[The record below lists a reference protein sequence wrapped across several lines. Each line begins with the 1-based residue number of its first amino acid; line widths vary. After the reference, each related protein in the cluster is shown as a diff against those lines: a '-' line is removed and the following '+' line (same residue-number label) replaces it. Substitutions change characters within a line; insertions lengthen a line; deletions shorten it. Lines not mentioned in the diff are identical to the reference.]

1 MKKLIIIIMLWSLPA
16 LAEEPKSVLYNWQ
29 TRCASCHG
37 SEGDAEDLYDSAK
50 NDSVESILAKVRI
63 CEKKDKISNPL
74 TEEEMKELS
83 IHIEYSALVKKV
95 LDRRK
100 RLQNELDH
108 IKRDYERLP
117 ECEKVQKN
125 WPWK

>member
-1 MKKLIIIIMLWSLPA
+1 MKKLIIITMLWSLPA

-50 NDSVESILAKVRI
+50 NDSAESILAKVRI
-63 CEKKDKISNPL
+63 CEKKDKKNIPL
-74 TEEEMKELS
+74 TEEEMRELS

-100 RLQNELDH
+100 RLQSELNH
-108 IKRDYERLP
+108 IKRDYKELP
-117 ECEKVQKN
+117 ECEKVQEI

>member
-1 MKKLIIIIMLWSLPA
+1 M
-16 LAEEPKSVLYNWQ
+16 
-29 TRCASCHG
+29 
-37 SEGDAEDLYDSAK
+37 YDSTK
-50 NDSVESILAKVRI
+50 NDSAESILAKVRI

-74 TEEEMKELS
+74 SEEEMKELS

>member
-37 SEGDAEDLYDSAK
+37 SEGDAEDLYDSTK

-63 CEKKDKISNPL
+63 CEKKDKRSKSL

-100 RLQNELDH
+100 RLQSELNS
-108 IKRDYERLP
+108 IKKDYKALP
-117 ECEKVQKN
+117 ECKEVGRD

>member
-1 MKKLIIIIMLWSLPA
+1 M
-16 LAEEPKSVLYNWQ
+16 
-29 TRCASCHG
+29 
-37 SEGDAEDLYDSAK
+37 
-50 NDSVESILAKVRI
+50 
-63 CEKKDKISNPL
+63 

-83 IHIEYSALVKKV
+83 IHIEYSALVKKI
-95 LDRRK
+95 LDRRR